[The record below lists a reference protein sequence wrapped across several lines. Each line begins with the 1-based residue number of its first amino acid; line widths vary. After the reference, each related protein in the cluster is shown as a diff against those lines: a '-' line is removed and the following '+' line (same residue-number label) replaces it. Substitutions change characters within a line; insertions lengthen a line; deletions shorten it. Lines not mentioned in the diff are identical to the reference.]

1 MKNKHFRAMSAADAV
16 GWWNRFSSDVAARFK
31 ANISVRGLL
40 SGALA
45 VFLFIFGALRLVLAF
60 VMLWLRGLVLWVLQA
75 VAAVALMT
83 FLAMLVVGYIGSG
96 SGRAAF
102 DMFWPMLAL
111 SFGAAA
117 LGFLYDLVLMA
128 VAPGDELML
137 FQ

>member
-45 VFLFIFGALRLVLAF
+45 VFLFIFGALRIILAF

-75 VAAVALMT
+75 VAAVS
-83 FLAMLVVGYIGSG
+83 LVADAQAQSTAPVSV
-96 SGRAAF
+96 ANAV
-102 DMFWPMLAL
+102 WKAVNVPPMLTDGVNVSWL
-111 SFGAAA
+111 
-117 LGFLYDLVLMA
+117 
-128 VAPGDELML
+128 APFKGPTLASV
-137 FQ
+137 